1 MFIELSSLGESKRS
15 LNKLT
20 AAQPLEDLYSSYK
33 IIFFCSDC
41 SHSCSHC
48 DDLVMRQPWNCP
60 YCSHKSMRNWNLGV
74 HIDRIH
80 KGEFNPCHKKRGIT
94 FYDST
99 RKLGINSKSLLP
111 NFEANGPIEPS
122 VQLQNL
128 LEQIKGLSRLE
139 LVFLMCAINNHLNS

>member
-1 MFIELSSLGESKRS
+1 
-15 LNKLT
+15 
-20 AAQPLEDLYSSYK
+20 
-33 IIFFCSDC
+33 
-41 SHSCSHC
+41 
-48 DDLVMRQPWNCP
+48 
-60 YCSHKSMRNWNLGV
+60 MRNWNLGV

-122 VQLQNL
+122 GTTSKFIGANKRTQSL
-128 LEQIKGLSRLE
+128 GTG
-139 LVFLMCAINNHLNS
+139 VFNVCN